1 MPKLMTGTKIEDL
14 IIQALSHTNN
24 LTAKQIIK
32 YANDRS
38 KRMTNKYDFGSF
50 NIAVISLKAEGKI
63 TYTPSPYGFIV
74 PGTYS
79 LNIFEQGNGN

>member
-1 MPKLMTGTKIEDL
+1 MSSNELEGL
-14 IIQALSHTNN
+14 IIQALKESSP

-38 KRMTNKYDFGSF
+38 KREMNKYNFGSF
-50 NIAVISLKAEGKI
+50 NQAFISLKADGKV